1 MQTPTSFL
9 GFRFIKVPPTQHV
22 IHYSKGRVRRTG
34 AGLAFWYFAPYAT
47 LVSIP
52 TGSTEIAFIFE
63 ETTADFQTVTL
74 QGTVTYRVSDPARLA
89 QLLDFTLRTDG
100 TGYRTDDPDKLPQ
113 RVSNAV
119 QVRAKVELQSRPLHD
134 ALRSGDAIALAVRT
148 GLEQSPELAA
158 LGLTIL
164 SLSVLAIKPTPE
176 TARAIEAETREA
188 LLRKADEATYA
199 RRNSA
204 VEQERAIR
212 ENELRTDQVVQERE
226 QELKAQEMRARI
238 GLEEQNR
245 ELVVLAAEN
254 ARQEA
259 DAKAYGVQ
267 HLFAALMGADPRVL
281 QAVASSGMEPD
292 QLIAQAFQDLAA
304 RAGTIGQLNIT
315 PDLLQ
320 NLMGHTSSN
329 GRKR

>member
-1 MQTPTSFL
+1 MPTTNSFL
-9 GFRFIKVPPTQHV
+9 GFRFIKFPPTQHV

-52 TGSTEIAFIFE
+52 TGSTEIPFIFE

-89 QLLDFTLRTDG
+89 QLLDFTLTADG
-100 TGYRTDDPDKLPQ
+100 AQYRTEDPEDLSQ
-113 RVSNAV
+113 RISNAV
-119 QVRAKVELQSRPLHD
+119 QVRAKIELQSRPLQE
-134 ALRSGDAIALAVRT
+134 ALRSGDVIALAVRT

-158 LGLTIL
+158 LGLTVL
-164 SLSVLAIKPTPE
+164 GFSVLAIKPTPE

-188 LLRKADEATYA
+188 LLRKADEATYS

-212 ENELRTDQVVQERE
+212 ENELKTDQVVQERE
-226 QELKAQEMRARI
+226 QALKAQEMRSRI

-245 ELVVLAAEN
+245 DLVALAAEN

-259 DAKAYGVQ
+259 DAKAYGVK
-267 HLFAALMGADPRVL
+267 HLFEALMGADPRIL
-281 QAVASSGMEPD
+281 QAVAGSGMAPE
-292 QLIAQAFQDLAA
+292 QLIAQAFQDLAT
-304 RAGTIGQLNIT
+304 RADKIGHLNIT

-320 NLMGHTSSN
+320 NLLGK
-329 GRKR
+329 KR